1 MWVPV
6 AAATLDLVT
15 PRAPSAA
22 AVPPARPRPE
32 PRLAPDEP
40 RRWAALRSRDAEAD
54 GTFVYSVATTGVYC
68 RPSCGARSA
77 RPENV
82 AFHASPEAA
91 ERAGF
96 RACKR
101 CQPKEPPLAA
111 RRADV
116 VRQVIALLDGRES
129 IPSLGELAESLGL
142 SASHLHRVFKA
153 ATGLTPKAYGEARRA
168 ERVRDELVRGGSVTE
183 ALYGAGF
190 GSSARFYAKSKELLG
205 MTPTAYREG
214 GVELCIRFSVGAC
227 WLGAIL
233 VAATDLGVCAILL
246 GDDPEALAR
255 DLERRFPRARLRG
268 GDESFDRVVAE
279 VVGFVEAPRAG
290 ATLPLDV
297 RGTAFQQ
304 RVWAALAAVPP
315 GETTTYGGLAR
326 ALGAPKAFRAVAR
339 ACAANPLAVAIP
351 CHRVVR
357 TDSALSGYRW
367 GVERKRKLLV
377 LEAKS
382 AASGDRR

>member
-1 MWVPV
+1 MLWHTNARARQSEFESKTRGVG
-6 AAATLDLVT
+6 
-15 PRAPSAA
+15 PRG
-22 AVPPARPRPE
+22 RGY
-32 PRLAPDEP
+32 LG
-40 RRWAALRSRDAEAD
+40 SRDPESP
-54 GTFVYSVATTGVYC
+54 VRRR
-68 RPSCGARSA
+68 RPSCPTAPG
-77 RPENV
+77 
-82 AFHASPEAA
+82 SPP
-91 ERAGF
+91 RAG
-96 RACKR
+96 RAAALGC
-101 CQPKEPPLAA
+101 PPVA
-111 RRADV
+111 RRGGRRH
-116 VRQVIALLDGRES
+116 VRLFGSDHGRVL
-129 IPSLGELAESLGL
+129 PSVLRSEVRETGQRGELAESLGL

-168 ERVRDELVRGGSVTE
+168 ERVRDELAPGGSVTE

-205 MTPTAYREG
+205 TTPTAYREG

-227 WLGAIL
+227 WLKAIL

-246 GDDPEALAR
+246 GDDPEALVR
-255 DLERRFPRARLRG
+255 DLERRFPRARLRD
-268 GDESFDRVVAE
+268 GDESLDRVVAE

-297 RGTAFQQ
+297 RGTAFQL

-315 GETTTYGGLAR
+315 GETKTYGGLAR

-367 GVERKRKLLV
+367 GAERKRKLRV